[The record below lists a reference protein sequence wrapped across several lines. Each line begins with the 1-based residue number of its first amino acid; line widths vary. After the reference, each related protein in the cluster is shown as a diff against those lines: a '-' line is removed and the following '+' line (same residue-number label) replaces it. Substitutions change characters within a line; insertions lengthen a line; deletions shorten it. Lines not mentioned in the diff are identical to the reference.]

1 MGQIGSRSEGNGR
14 RCHFARLAAV
24 EVQLVM
30 QMLDRQSKCRVA
42 RCSRLLLPQ
51 LSQRLSWEAWDN
63 DQPVTLEM
71 RPSLPLLSS
80 DDWNGGAMGIGAVPR
95 VCDKGY
101 MSSPL
106 PQRQWIP
113 LALHVTGLTSLDLN
127 ELARCP
133 SFHAFSADASNNF
146 RDVTRVLLTA
156 DNMRHLRDLRL
167 ELLAV
172 SADAWLVQHVCSLQR
187 LHTLHLFVRSH
198 GRGEQIEAIRRPQRS
213 QLRALGEHLPNLTEL
228 QCDVASWKLS
238 LAHSPLATRLLR
250 LGLPAVDLCAVLEDM
265 DLVTFT
271 SLLALEA
278 AVRLEHLLL
287 FGRFW
292 KDVGNAGQM
301 SVPSRVRQIDT
312 PEEYVR
318 PENQP
323 PPLRN
328 LHTLTLAGFP
338 DPTAFLDVFAVSAS
352 SSQMQQ
358 QQHPSAIQ
366 LRVLRFSFRK
376 YFFDISYEKI
386 AVGAHIAAAKE
397 ALRRCGP
404 DLRVEVEGVD
414 RLSDKHFSQ
423 WTQLASSRL
432 LLVD

>member
-1 MGQIGSRSEGNGR
+1 
-14 RCHFARLAAV
+14 
-24 EVQLVM
+24 M
-30 QMLDRQSKCRVA
+30 QMLDRLSKCRLA

-51 LSQRLSWEAWDN
+51 LSQRLSWAAWDN
-63 DQPVTLEM
+63 DLPVTLEM
-71 RPSLPLLSS
+71 RPSLLL
-80 DDWNGGAMGIGAVPR
+80 DHGHGVGAVPR
-95 VCDKGY
+95 VCDEGY
-101 MSSPL
+101 ISTPL

-113 LALHVTGLTSLDLN
+113 LALHVAGLTSLDLN
-127 ELARCP
+127 ELGRFP
-133 SFHAFSADASNNF
+133 SFHALSADASNSF
-146 RDVTRVLLTA
+146 RDVTRLLLTA

-172 SADAWLVQHVCSLQR
+172 SADTWLVQHVCSLQR

-250 LGLPAVDLCAVLEDM
+250 LGLPAVDLCAVLEDI
-265 DLVTFT
+265 DLATFT

-292 KDVGNAGQM
+292 KDVGNAGQT

-318 PENQP
+318 PPDQP
-323 PPLRN
+323 LPLRR

-338 DPTAFLDVFAVSAS
+338 DPTPFLDVFAVTSS

-358 QQHPSAIQ
+358 QHPSSIQ

-376 YFFDISYEKI
+376 YYFDISYEKI
-386 AVGAHIAAAKE
+386 AVGAHIFAAKE

-404 DLRVEVEGVD
+404 DLRIEVEGVD